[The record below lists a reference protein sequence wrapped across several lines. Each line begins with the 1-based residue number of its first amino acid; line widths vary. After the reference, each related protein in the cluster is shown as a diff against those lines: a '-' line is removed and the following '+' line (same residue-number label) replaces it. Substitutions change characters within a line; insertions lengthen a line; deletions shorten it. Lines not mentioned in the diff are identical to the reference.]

1 MFTSSHKV
9 FRDYLNEKGIEFTV
23 VFPDHSL
30 KDKWIEKLQ
39 DRYDLTKLEKDYKA
53 LMNAKQM
60 YDENISDLEQE
71 KNIIKIVDPDYLLS
85 DIVDELIYRYSHLN
99 KHN

>member
-1 MFTSSHKV
+1 MLILIYLPILVLAVYSFTPS
-9 FRDYLNEKGIEFTV
+9 DQLG
-23 VFPDHSL
+23 
-30 KDKWIEKLQ
+30 KWQGFSFQL
-39 DRYDLTKLEKDYKA
+39 YTDLFNNKA

-71 KNIIKIVDPDYLLS
+71 NNIIKIVDPDYLLS

-99 KHN
+99 KQN